1 MTTEYHAEK
10 IRVLLKSVSSIRQIK
25 GNKNWNTLCTYIYS
39 NKIEEREKKRM
50 MMIIMIMIIMIT
62 IKKTRCQKNRKHK
75 MYDVLLMRA
84 MIRISVVDSWER
96 KNEKKNILEAEMVAK
111 KILGGDPHTTWR
123 MCTIITYTSGG
134 S

>member
-1 MTTEYHAEK
+1 MTTKYHAEK

-50 MMIIMIMIIMIT
+50 MMIIMIMIITMMIMIIMIT

-84 MIRISVVDSWER
+84 MIRISVVDS
-96 KNEKKNILEAEMVAK
+96 
-111 KILGGDPHTTWR
+111 
-123 MCTIITYTSGG
+123 
-134 S
+134 